1 MKRPLAVAAIALIWG
16 IILADVNKSQFWG
29 IISLSL
35 SLLIFILIYR
45 PVREKSSVFVL
56 LAVPFLV
63 SGYVLHSIN
72 KNYYDNAC
80 KEWEGK
86 SVSVKG
92 TLHNEPEFENGRT
105 RFVLNVE
112 SIDNKPLAKNRKIR
126 IQVSIYNSN
135 GFIDNLNYGSVV
147 NITGEIRVPPG
158 RRNIGGFDSGKF
170 LASRGISGTMTAQ
183 GKALA
188 ILEGNR
194 GSWLKKTGYKLR
206 HNILNTL
213 NRSMPEKE
221 SSILAGMLIGYTDK
235 MPEELEEDFR
245 RAGLSHIMAVSGAN
259 IAFLLAPFLWLLK
272 KSGLNSRWS
281 SALAFP
287 CMLFYVFATGMEAS
301 VIRAAIMA
309 GITLTGM
316 LLWRKADI
324 YCSIAAS
331 AMIIL
336 LYNSFML
343 FDLGFILSF
352 AATLSLVIFYKPI
365 FCRLPVKLP
374 KIIRDTLAGTIAAQL
389 GVIPI
394 IAYCFNTF
402 SIISVFT
409 NLLIVPLTG
418 IITVLGAVLVVLGNI
433 FLPAARLTGILL
445 GTMINL
451 MVMITG
457 KMSAIPWAEINLA
470 TPSIF
475 LLLIYYFVLLYLK
488 FWHPKLAKET
498 SRPIF
503 ASIMFLCGIVIL
515 VVSIPDKS
523 LRIYFADVGQ
533 GDCTVIRT
541 PSGKNIILDGG
552 GSINDSDGSYV
563 GERIVVPLL
572 YNLNMTDIDLMIA
585 SHGHMDHV
593 GGLKTIIEKMN
604 VRKLIVADANDIEM
618 RYLTDYAA
626 EKGIPVMYMKED
638 DILYEENGLTIKALY
653 PLKDERL
660 MPKNSTFDA
669 NELSLVARLDYGEF
683 SALFTGDIGFMSENI
698 ILEKYEGI
706 SCDLLKVAHHGSK
719 YSSGKSFIEATR
731 PKMSVI
737 SVGRNV
743 YGHPSPE
750 TLERIAGQ
758 GSQIYQTVNNGGI
771 LVEVW
776 EKETRM
782 RVTTVVR

>member
-16 IILADVNKSQFWG
+16 IILADVNKSHIWG
-29 IISLSL
+29 IISLTL

-45 PVREKSSVFVL
+45 PAREKSSVFVL
-56 LAVPFLV
+56 LALPFLI

-92 TLHNEPEFENGRT
+92 TLHNEPEFKNGRT
-105 RFVLNVE
+105 RFVLKVE
-112 SIDNKPLAKNRKIR
+112 SIDNKPLAKNRKIK
-126 IQVSIYNSN
+126 IQVSIY
-135 GFIDNLNYGSVV
+135 GDDLIDDLNYGSVV
-147 NITGEIRVPPG
+147 NITGEIRIPPG

-170 LASRGISGTMTAQ
+170 LASRGISGTMSTQ
-183 GKALA
+183 VKAFT
-188 ILEGNR
+188 ILDGNR
-194 GSWLKKTGYKLR
+194 GSWLKETGYRLR
-206 HNILNTL
+206 HNILKTL
-213 NRSMPEKE
+213 NSSMPEKE
-221 SSILAGMLIGYTDK
+221 SYIMAGMLIGYTDK

-272 KSGLNSRWS
+272 KAGLNPRWS

-287 CMLFYVFATGMEAS
+287 CMLFYVYATGMEAS
-301 VIRAAIMA
+301 VVRAAIMA

-324 YCSIAAS
+324 YCSLAAS
-331 AMIIL
+331 AIIIL
-336 LYNSFML
+336 FYNSFML

-352 AATLSLVIFYKPI
+352 AATLSLVIFYKPM
-365 FCRLPVKLP
+365 FSRMPEKMP
-374 KIIRDTLAGTIAAQL
+374 KIIRDTTAGTISAQL

-394 IAYCFNTF
+394 IAYCFNTI
-402 SIISVFT
+402 SIISVFS

-418 IITVLGAVLVVLGNI
+418 IITVLGAVIVVLGNI
-433 FLPAARLTGILL
+433 LFPAARLL
-445 GTMINL
+445 GTVLGAMIDL
-451 MVMITG
+451 MMMITE
-457 KMSAIPWAEINLA
+457 KMAAIPWAEINIA
-470 TPSIF
+470 TPSII
-475 LLLIYYFVLLYLK
+475 LVLLYYFILLYLR

-498 SRPIF
+498 ARPVF
-503 ASIMFLCGIVIL
+503 ASIMLLCGVVIL
-515 VVSIPDKS
+515 VISIPDKS

-533 GDCTVIRT
+533 GDCAIIRT

-552 GSINDSDGSYV
+552 GNINDTEGSYV

-585 SHGHMDHV
+585 SHGHMDHI
-593 GGLKTIIEKMN
+593 GGLKTVIEKMN
-604 VRKLIVADANDIEM
+604 VKKLIVADANDIEM
-618 RYLTDYAA
+618 RFLTDYAA

-638 DILYEENGLTIKALY
+638 DILYEEDGLTIKALY
-653 PLKDERL
+653 PLKDEKL
-660 MPKNSTFDA
+660 MPKESTTDA

-683 SALFTGDIGFMSENI
+683 SALFTGDIGFISEKI
-698 ILEKYEGI
+698 ILENNKDL

-719 YSSGKSFIEATR
+719 YSSDKSFIEAAE
-731 PKMSVI
+731 PVMSVI

-758 GSQIYQTVNNGGI
+758 GSRIYQTVNNGGI

>member
-16 IILADVNKSQFWG
+16 IILADVNKSHIWG
-29 IISLSL
+29 IISLTL

-45 PVREKSSVFVL
+45 PLRKKSSVFVL

-63 SGYVLHSIN
+63 SGYFLHRIN
-72 KNYYDNAC
+72 EKYYDNAC

-92 TLHNEPEFENGRT
+92 ALYNEPEFENGKT
-105 RFVLNVE
+105 RFVLKVE
-112 SIDNKPLAKNRKIR
+112 SIDDKPLVKKRNIKL
-126 IQVSIYNSN
+126 QVSIYGNDLIN
-135 GFIDNLNYGSVV
+135 GLNYGSVV
-147 NITGEIRVPPG
+147 NIAGEIRIPPG
-158 RRNIGGFDSGKF
+158 RRNIGGFDSRKF
-170 LASRGISGTMTAQ
+170 LASRGISGTMSIQ
-183 GKALA
+183 EKAIT

-194 GSWLKKTGYKLR
+194 GSWLKKTGYRLR

-213 NRSMPEKE
+213 NSSMPEKE

-235 MPEELEEDFR
+235 MPEEMEEDFR

-259 IAFLLAPFLWLLK
+259 IAFLLTPFLWFLK
-272 KSGLNSRWS
+272 KAGLNPRWS

-287 CMLFYVFATGMEAS
+287 CMLFYVYATGMEAS

-316 LLWRKADI
+316 LLWRNTDI
-324 YCSIAAS
+324 YCSLAAS
-331 AMIIL
+331 AIIIL
-336 LYNSFML
+336 VNNSFML

-352 AATLSLVIFYKPI
+352 AATLSLVIFYKPV
-365 FCRLPVKLP
+365 FCRLPAKLP

-394 IAYCFNTF
+394 IAYYFNTF
-402 SIISVFT
+402 SIVSVFT

-418 IITVLGAVLVVLGNI
+418 MITVLGAILVILGNL
-433 FLPAARLTGILL
+433 FLPAARTLGVLL
-445 GTMINL
+445 NIAVNIML
-451 MVMITG
+451 FITG
-457 KMSAIPWAEINLA
+457 KIAAIPWAEINMA

-475 LLLIYYFVLLYLK
+475 LVLIYYFILLYLR
-488 FWHPKLAKET
+488 FWHPKLAKEIA
-498 SRPIF
+498 RPVF
-503 ASIMFLCGIVIL
+503 ASIMVLCGVVIL
-515 VVSIPDKS
+515 FVSIPDKS
-523 LRIYFADVGQ
+523 LQIYFADVGQ
-533 GDCTVIRT
+533 GDCTIIRT

-552 GSINDSDGSYV
+552 GSINDTEGSYT

-585 SHGHMDHV
+585 SHGHMDHI
-593 GGLKTIIEKMN
+593 GGLKTVVDRMN
-604 VRKLIVADANDIEM
+604 VKKLMVADANDIEM
-618 RYLTDYAA
+618 KYLTDYAA

-638 DILYEENGLTIKALY
+638 DILYEEDGLTIRALY
-653 PLKDERL
+653 PLRDEKL
-660 MPKNSTFDA
+660 MPEESTTNA
-669 NELSLVARLDYGEF
+669 NELSLVTRLDYGEF
-683 SALFTGDIGFMSENI
+683 SALFTGDIGFMSEKI
-698 ILEKYEGI
+698 ILENHKDL

-719 YSSGKSFIEATR
+719 YSSDKSFIEAAE
-731 PKMSVI
+731 PVVSVI

-743 YGHPSPE
+743 YGHPGTE
-750 TLERIAGQ
+750 TIERLVGQ
-758 GSQIYQTVNNGGI
+758 GSKIYQTINSGGI

-782 RVTTVVR
+782 RVTTVVP

>member
-1 MKRPLAVAAIALIWG
+1 MKRPLAVAAIALVWG
-16 IILADVNKSQFWG
+16 IILADVNKIYIWG
-29 IISLSL
+29 IISLIL
-35 SLLIFILIYR
+35 SLIIFILLYR

-56 LAVPFLV
+56 LAVPFLI
-63 SGYVLHSIN
+63 SGYVLHNFN

-80 KEWEGK
+80 KEWDGK
-86 SVSVKG
+86 SVSVNG
-92 TLHNEPEFENGRT
+92 TLNNEPEFENGRT

-112 SIDNKPLAKNRKIR
+112 SIDNKPLDKNKKIK
-126 IQVSIYNSN
+126 IQVSIYGNDL
-135 GFIDNLNYGSVV
+135 IDKLNYGSIV
-147 NITGEIRVPPG
+147 NIAGEIRIPPG
-158 RRNIGGFDSGKF
+158 RRNIGGFDSRKY
-170 LASRGISGTMTAQ
+170 LASRGISGTMSAQ
-183 GKALA
+183 EKALT
-188 ILEGNR
+188 ILGENR

-235 MPEELEEDFR
+235 MPEEMEEDFR

-259 IAFLLAPFLWLLK
+259 IAFLLSPFLWVLK
-272 KSGLNSRWS
+272 KAGFNPRWS
-281 SALAFP
+281 SVLAFP
-287 CMLFYVFATGMEAS
+287 AMLFYVLATGMEAS
-301 VIRAAIMA
+301 VIRAAVMA

-316 LLWRKADI
+316 LLWRKADV
-324 YCSIAAS
+324 YCSLAAS
-331 AMIIL
+331 AIIML
-336 LYNSFML
+336 IYNSFML

-352 AATLSLVIFYKPI
+352 TATLSLVIFYKPVFSRI
-365 FCRLPVKLP
+365 PEKLP
-374 KIIRDTLAGTIAAQL
+374 KTIRDTLAGTIAAQL

-418 IITVLGAVLVVLGNI
+418 IITVLGAILVILGNI
-433 FLPAARLTGILL
+433 FLPAAGMLGVLL
-445 GTMINL
+445 NFAVSFML
-451 MVMITG
+451 FLTG
-457 KMSAIPWAEINLA
+457 KMAAIPWAEINIA
-470 TPSIF
+470 TPNII
-475 LLLIYYFVLLYLK
+475 LVLIYYFILLYMR
-488 FWHPKLAKET
+488 FWHPKLANET
-498 SRPIF
+498 AKPVF
-503 ASIMFLCGIVIL
+503 ASIMVLCGVVIL
-515 VVSIPDKS
+515 IISIPNKA
-523 LRIYFADVGQ
+523 LQIYFADVGQ
-533 GDCTVIRT
+533 GDCTIIRT

-552 GSINDSDGSYV
+552 GSINDAEGSYV

-593 GGLKTIIEKMN
+593 GGLKTVIEKMN
-604 VRKLIVADANDIEM
+604 VKKLIVADANDIEM

-660 MPKNSTFDA
+660 MPKESTTDA
-669 NELSLVARLDYGEF
+669 NESSLVIRLDYGEF
-683 SALFTGDIGFMSENI
+683 SALFTGDIGFMTERVL
-698 ILEKYEGI
+698 LEKHKEI
-706 SCDLLKVAHHGSK
+706 RCDLLKVAHHGSK
-719 YSSGKSFIEATR
+719 YSSDKNFIEAAK
-731 PKMSVI
+731 PNMSVI

-743 YGHPSPE
+743 YGHPSTE

-758 GSQIYQTVNNGGI
+758 GSQIYQTIDNGGI

-782 RVTTVVR
+782 RVTTVVH

>member
-1 MKRPLAVAAIALIWG
+1 MKRPLAAAAIALIWG
-16 IILADVNKSQFWG
+16 IILADVNKSHIWG
-29 IISLSL
+29 IISITL

-45 PVREKSSVFVL
+45 PVRKKSSAFVL

-72 KNYYDNAC
+72 ENYYNNAC

-86 SVSVKG
+86 SVYVRG
-92 TLHNEPEFENGRT
+92 ALHTEPEFKNGRT

-112 SIDNKPLAKNRKIR
+112 SIDNKPLAKNKKIK
-126 IQVSIYNSN
+126 IQVSIYGNDL
-135 GFIDNLNYGSVV
+135 IDDLDYGSVV
-147 NITGEIRVPPG
+147 NISGEIRMPQG
-158 RRNIGGFDSGKF
+158 RRNIGGFDSRKF
-170 LASRGISGTMTAQ
+170 LASRGISGTMSTQ
-183 GKALA
+183 EKALT
-188 ILEGNR
+188 ILEGDR
-194 GSWLKKTGYKLR
+194 GSWLKKTGYKFR

-213 NRSMPEKE
+213 NSSLPDKE
-221 SSILAGMLIGYTDK
+221 SSVLAGMLIGYTDK
-235 MPEELEEDFR
+235 MPEEMEEDFR

-272 KSGLNSRWS
+272 KAGLNPRWS

-287 CMLFYVFATGMEAS
+287 CMLFYVYATGMEAS

-324 YCSIAAS
+324 YCSLAAS
-331 AMIIL
+331 AIIIL
-336 LYNSFML
+336 FCNSFML

-352 AATLSLVIFYKPI
+352 VATLSLVIFYKPL
-365 FCRLPVKLP
+365 FSKMPEKLP
-374 KIIRDTLAGTIAAQL
+374 KIIRDTTAGTISAQL

-433 FLPAARLTGILL
+433 LLPAARLLGILL
-445 GTMINL
+445 GVMIDI
-451 MVMITG
+451 MMMITG
-457 KMSAIPWAEINLA
+457 KMAEIPWAEINIA
-470 TPSIF
+470 TPSII
-475 LLLIYYFVLLYLK
+475 LVLIYYFILIYLR
-488 FWHPKLAKET
+488 FWHPKLAKEAA
-498 SRPIF
+498 RPVF
-503 ASIMFLCGIVIL
+503 ASIMLLCGAVIL
-515 VVSIPDKS
+515 IVSIPDKS

-533 GDCTVIRT
+533 GDCAVIRT
-541 PSGKNIILDGG
+541 PSGNNIILDGG
-552 GSINDSDGSYV
+552 GSINDTEGSYV

-572 YNLNMTDIDLMIA
+572 YNLNVTEIDLMIA
-585 SHGHMDHV
+585 SHGHMDHI
-593 GGLKTIIEKMN
+593 GGLKTVIDKIN
-604 VRKLIVADANDIEM
+604 VKKLIVADANDIEM
-618 RYLTDYAA
+618 RYLTDYAE
-626 EKGIPVMYMKED
+626 EKGIPVMYVKED
-638 DILYEENGLTIKALY
+638 DILYEEDGLTIKALY
-653 PLKDERL
+653 PLKDKEL
-660 MPKNSTFDA
+660 MPKDSTADA
-669 NELSLVARLDYGEF
+669 NELSLVTRLDYGEF

-698 ILEKYEGI
+698 ILENHKDL

-719 YSSGKSFIEATR
+719 YSSDKSFIEAAE
-731 PKMSVI
+731 PVVSVI

-758 GSQIYQTVNNGGI
+758 GSKIYQTTDNGGI